1 MPPPDPQ
8 AESKPRD
15 AAPLPHAVLQRRPG
29 RLTLERGTARAQLLA
44 AGMVGILVLGLVAAL
59 MLYFLPQAPGF
70 ESVPDWAWWIAG
82 AAGLVGLAV
91 MVGLLLRRRATVFD
105 LEARQI
111 RTGAGSI
118 PFEDAVALV
127 LQPEGGR
134 RRDPRAPVEQTLAL
148 VLRQPG
154 SDLGEQVRRAAGGL
168 DRGPQRAELEGLR
181 SRLEREPWRLA
192 SSRSRPALVQAADR
206 LAREL
211 RVMLIDLGHRPLVAW
226 DRRKLARPLR
236 SRLAEREQPPP
247 EPGAPPAGMAER
259 TGDDGPVLS
268 FQQPRR
274 QPLVGLAVN
283 LLMVALLVAVFFLSP
298 EDPDSDSFN
307 WTQLWPLLTALAL
320 GLPPL
325 LKSLVGK
332 SRIELAGDRI
342 RVITRSLTTHSRE
355 MPVDAL
361 RWVLV
366 ERLDPSGLVLL
377 DDEQHP
383 AVHIA
388 MPAETAAWT
397 KDRIEA
403 WLAGH

>member
-8 AESKPRD
+8 AATDTDSAE
-15 AAPLPHAVLQRRPG
+15 PLPHAVLHSRPG
-29 RLTLERGTARAQLLA
+29 RLTLERGLVQGRLLLA
-44 AGMVGILVLGLVAAL
+44 GVVGILVLGLVAAL
-59 MLYFLPQAPGF
+59 VLFLLPAAPGP
-70 ESVPDWAWWIAG
+70 EAATDWMWW
-82 AAGLVGLAV
+82 AAGGALLVGGAV
-91 MVGLLLRRRATVFD
+91 VAGLLLRRRSTVFD

-118 PFEDAVALV
+118 AFEDAVALV
-127 LQPEGGR
+127 LRPDAGR
-134 RRDPRAPVEQTLAL
+134 RRDPRTIYPHSLAL

-168 DRGPQRAELEGLR
+168 DRGPRRAGLEGLR
-181 SRLEREPWRLA
+181 SRLQREPWQLA

-211 RVMLIDLGHRPLVAW
+211 RLMLIDLGPRPLVAW
-226 DRRKLARPLR
+226 DQRQLARPLR
-236 SRLAEREQPPP
+236 RRLAEGEQPPP
-247 EPGAPPAGMAER
+247 EPGAPPAGMAESSS
-259 TGDDGPVLS
+259 DAGPVLT

-332 SRIELAGDRI
+332 SRVELTGDRI
-342 RVITRSLTTHSRE
+342 RVITRNLTSHTRE

-377 DDEQHP
+377 AGEQNP

-388 MPAETAAWT
+388 MPADSAAWT
-397 KDRIEA
+397 RDRIEA